1 MVSTAAMLLASGALS
16 RFWASTSSVVG
27 LSAVKSVARWA
38 TDTDAM
44 ALTAKNSAVL
54 LNFMKNSC

>member
-1 MVSTAAMLLASGALS
+1 MICSVKHYSVSSFQPS
-16 RFWASTSSVVG
+16 RPAGQRSVVG